1 MKNKICPRCKKNK
14 CEKYPAGYSRKFS
27 VYCKECN
34 KLNLKKYNQ
43 KEDVKKK
50 KREYQKEYSK
60 KQNPNKKER
69 IRSSLPKGYSIRD
82 WKKKNIDKVKLQ
94 RKRHWIK
101 SKDNPNEKIKAKS
114 RRTANY
120 KIKIKKCEI
129 CGEKAIE
136 RHHPDYRFPLWVIP
150 VCGDCHRKL
159 HLIDY
164 KGGNKMENQNLDD
177 IGPIQ
182 SATVDLA
189 KYDKQTTTIEKAEV
203 TQLPSQFTPLIPGTQ
218 QHYMQWVLKVS
229 SVVLESIREG
239 EDKIEFR
246 ATEVFNLVQDE
257 KGNLKGFPTGEGA
270 KLMKFLKDL
279 KVPSPDHLKSLKEV
293 IEAVKGKQCVIK
305 TEAKEKDGR
314 TNTYLRFRY

>member
-1 MKNKICPRCKKNK
+1 MLIQKGEKVKIPVFSYKGNKNLQVQVGFIEGDIYHSERKHKHFFRIFKGFGLGIDVYNFLVSHEVFLIWLYQGNKIYESHISQWKHS
-14 CEKYPAGYSRKFS
+14 SRWDNEIITTEHIDPQYILEISEMK
-27 VYCKECN
+27 VYEM
-34 KLNLKKYNQ
+34 
-43 KEDVKKK
+43 DTD
-50 KREYQKEYSK
+50 
-60 KQNPNKKER
+60 
-69 IRSSLPKGYSIRD
+69 I
-82 WKKKNIDKVKLQ
+82 
-94 RKRHWIK
+94 
-101 SKDNPNEKIKAKS
+101 
-114 RRTANY
+114 Y
-120 KIKIKKCEI
+120 KIM
-129 CGEKAIE
+129 
-136 RHHPDYRFPLWVIP
+136 
-150 VCGDCHRKL
+150 
-159 HLIDY
+159 
-164 KGGNKMENQNLDD
+164 KGGNKMDNQTDLET

-182 SATVDLA
+182 STTVDLT
-189 KYDKQTTTIEKAEV
+189 KYDKQVTKIEKAEV

-293 IEAVKGKQCVIK
+293 IEAVKDKQTVIK
-305 TEAKEKDGR
+305 TETKEKDGR

>member
-1 MKNKICPRCKKNK
+1 MQIQKGKK
-14 CEKYPAGYSRKFS
+14 
-27 VYCKECN
+27 V
-34 KLNLKKYNQ
+34 
-43 KEDVKKK
+43 
-50 KREYQKEYSK
+50 
-60 KQNPNKKER
+60 
-69 IRSSLPKGYSIRD
+69 
-82 WKKKNIDKVKLQ
+82 
-94 RKRHWIK
+94 
-101 SKDNPNEKIKAKS
+101 EKIPVFSFKGNKNFQVQVGFIEGDVYHSERKHKHFFRIFKGFGLGIDVYNFLVSHEVSLIWLYQGDKIYESHISQWKHSS
-114 RRTANY
+114 RWDN
-120 KIKIKKCEI
+120 EI
-129 CGEKAIE
+129 LKTE
-136 RHHPDYRFPLWVIP
+136 H
-150 VCGDCHRKL
+150 
-159 HLIDY
+159 IDPQY
-164 KGGNKMENQNLDD
+164 ILEINEMKVYEMDTDVYELKGGNKMENQNLDN

-189 KYDKQTTTIEKAEV
+189 KYDKQVTKIEKAEV

-293 IEAVKGKQCVIK
+293 IEAVKGKPCVIK
-305 TEAKEKDGR
+305 TETKEKDGR